1 MLKNITKTQFFGF
14 ILIAIFLFFIGC
26 APKIPPEALV
36 WNQETLKDRQL
47 QTKRFDTN
55 DEKMVLQ
62 AVAGLLQDLGFNI
75 DESETKLGLIV
86 ASKDRD
92 ATDGGQVALAV
103 FVALLGGGAT
113 PIDKDQKLRASV
125 VTFPASDGKSMDVRV
140 TFQRIVWNTHGQ
152 VSKTEALRDPESYR
166 EFFDKLSKSIFLEA
180 HDI

>member
-1 MLKNITKTQFFGF
+1 MLKNITKMRSLRLA
-14 ILIAIFLFFIGC
+14 IIAIFLFSVGC
-26 APKIPPEALV
+26 AAKIPPEALI
-36 WNQETLKDRQL
+36 WNQETLEERQL

-55 DEKMVLQ
+55 DETMVLQ

-92 ATDGGQVALAV
+92 ATDGGQVALAI

-125 VTFPASDGKSMDVRV
+125 VTFPASDEQSMNVRV

-152 VSKTEALRDPESYR
+152 VSKTEALKDPESYK